1 MQYLS
6 NISKYTI
13 HEKYKLTLTGCKQ
26 QDGQVISPSLPVPVC
41 LRGAQICNLNLIWNL
56 KILTATTYLITEKS
70 KFKTF
75 QGNRWHFNAWKIDI
89 YRYIWRLWQGFHR
102 NETNSAQQ
110 INYSTCK
117 SQELKFSHPHQL
129 QEQKKL
135 QFCHPFFPYCKKQ
148 EQFFSLWWSKA
159 STRRWSLLPLRFVV
173 SPHMYPLEIPEWNQ
187 DELRSKNI
195 FFRK

>member
-1 MQYLS
+1 MR
-6 NISKYTI
+6 
-13 HEKYKLTLTGCKQ
+13 KQ
-26 QDGQVISPSLPVPVC
+26 
-41 LRGAQICNLNLIWNL
+41 
-56 KILTATTYLITEKS
+56 
-70 KFKTF
+70 
-75 QGNRWHFNAWKIDI
+75 HDI

-148 EQFFSLWWSKA
+148 EQFFPLWWSKA

-195 FFRK
+195 FFNSNFHLPTENKTKSIHVLERRQVAGFRLITVRKWRKKKYSLLFTMVLDGKRLSG